1 MPEGSTRINKALSNI
16 SVQYKNDEY
25 IFSKVLKDTN
35 VINESDMYW
44 VYNADYTLPETIRA
58 NGAPAN
64 MVTWSAS
71 TSTYRVDEHALK
83 DVVTE
88 RDRDNAETPLSIDRD
103 TVEFLTDK
111 ILLRQE
117 YEAQKL
123 LFTTTTFS
131 NNTTFTSGTSW
142 KVATSTANPIIN
154 VLSATGKILS
164 SSGKRPNVMVMGWA
178 TLEALKNNSLVY
190 NRIQYV
196 ERAIVTEEI
205 LQAVFDVQS
214 IYVGTAVMDT
224 SKEGVHTS
232 TAQGFLWGDD
242 CLLAYFAPSVG
253 RKVVTAA
260 TNFRV
265 KKKGLPYRVKK
276 WYDESIEGTYI
287 EVQTMCKPKAV
298 ATSAAYLFK
307 DCAASTT

>member
-1 MPEGSTRINKALSNI
+1 MAEGSTRINRALSNI

-25 IFSKVLKDTN
+25 IFGKVLKDIP
-35 VINESDMYW
+35 VLNESDKYW

-58 NGAPAN
+58 NGTPAN

-88 RDRDNAETPLSIDRD
+88 RDRDNTETPLSMDKD

-111 ILLRQE
+111 IMLRQE
-117 YEAQKL
+117 YEAHKL

-131 NNTTFTSGTSW
+131 NNTTFVSATSW
-142 KVATSTANPIIN
+142 RNATTTCANPIVS
-154 VLSATGKILS
+154 VLSATGKIIK
-164 SSGKRPNVMVMGWA
+164 SSGKRPNTMVMGWEV
-178 TLEALKNNSLVY
+178 LEALKNNSLVY
-190 NRIQYV
+190 GRIQYV
-196 ERAIVTEEI
+196 ERAIITEEI

-214 IYVGTAVMDT
+214 IYVGTAVLDT

-232 TAQGFLWGDD
+232 TSQGFLWEDD
-242 CLLAYFAPSVG
+242 TLVAYFAPNVS
-253 RKVVTAA
+253 RKMVTAA
-260 TNFRV
+260 ANFRV

-276 WYDESIEGTYI
+276 WYEEDIEGTYI
-287 EVQTMCKPKAV
+287 EVQTMCKPKAI
-298 ATSAAYLFK
+298 ATATGYLFK
-307 DCAASTT
+307 DCAV